1 MYRSRSC
8 ILASAVA
15 LSLVLA
21 ACGTAPGDR
30 AISGGGIGSAAG
42 AVVGAVT
49 GLSVLQGAL
58 IGTGLGA
65 AFGGLT
71 DPGAVNLGEPIWKRY
86 STSPGTQSSG
96 GAKTSNMVAAT
107 QANLTRLGY
116 RPGPVDGLYGPKR
129 VTRFG
134 NISATT
140 ACPSTASF
148 RAKLP

>member
-65 AFGGLT
+65 RDGTGGCR
-71 DPGAVNLGEPIWKRY
+71 ER
-86 STSPGTQSSG
+86 
-96 GAKTSNMVAAT
+96 
-107 QANLTRLGY
+107 
-116 RPGPVDGLYGPKR
+116 
-129 VTRFG
+129 
-134 NISATT
+134 
-140 ACPSTASF
+140 
-148 RAKLP
+148 